1 MTSPY
6 FTGPNAPERN
16 PAIEPQYF
24 EPWVFPILNIL
35 QGPTTTVIFPLPHNY
50 VVGQLIRFVIPSFY
64 SIRQINEQTAY
75 VIAIPAPD
83 RIEVNLNSTQFDT
96 FIPFPPITTTPPQT
110 VAVGDNNF
118 GLISSTG
125 RSLPTTAIPGSFINI
140 SPI

>member
-6 FTGPNAPERN
+6 LTGPNALERN

-24 EPWVFPILNIL
+24 QPSVFIIFDIAN
-35 QGPTTTVIFPLPHNY
+35 GPTTTVTFTTSHNY
-50 VVGQLIRFVIPSFY
+50 VIGQLIRFVIPSFNG
-64 SIRQINEQTAY
+64 IRQINQQIAY
-75 VIAIPAPD
+75 VISIPSPTQVIVD
-83 RIEVNLNSTQFDT
+83 LNSTQFDQ
-96 FIPFPPITTTPPQT
+96 FNPSPLITTTPPQV